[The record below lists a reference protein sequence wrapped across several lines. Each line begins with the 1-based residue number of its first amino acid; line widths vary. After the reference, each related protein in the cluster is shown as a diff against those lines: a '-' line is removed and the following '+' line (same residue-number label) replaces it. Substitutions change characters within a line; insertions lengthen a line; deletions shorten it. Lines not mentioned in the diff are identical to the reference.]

1 MRSFFAISSLV
12 GGLGFSS
19 NAHGLFK
26 DSKLAMKRR
35 KWTWILP
42 TALIALTSALVAKE
56 VGRNWSYEMEEHFY
70 KGDPEAK
77 TGQARWDCWSAGW
90 WFNFG
95 PTGVRVK
102 FDTNA
107 PRVAKVMYVFP
118 DSPADNKI
126 IKGDE
131 IIGVNRKNFTT
142 DEPFPPGRG
151 SARSFRIAGPR
162 LEVAMAIEES
172 EGNPKL
178 KGILSFTVRRNGK
191 ILPVDLQLE
200 QLGYFSPTFP
210 YNCTKSRLLA
220 ERAGDWFIEQRRDG
234 KHLQW
239 GPSRMGDWIDLP
251 VHLALMSFGDRYRK
265 YLGPTGSGDVMW
277 SWIGGIRL
285 ITAAEKQQFFNDQG
299 LIAKLGE
306 MSHAYAAKSGP
317 SGAYSHKTWYEGA
330 PFQLAFAAGLNALGQ
345 ALAHKCGADI
355 DEESYLKTRYLLTCK
370 TNEKGNIGYGASNPT
385 PLNAEDARKHLGNI
399 KTSIIRTDEEAESR
413 LVGGSA
419 CTTLMHFIDPRDS
432 FSAAFVKRGVRHA
445 MAARWTCFQAHGCG
459 TLTLVYNTLAASIAP
474 LVGEE
479 AMYRVYM
486 DDMKWWLNIARCHN
500 GGWYFDPKID
510 TEANPH
516 ERVHT
521 TASAIL
527 MLNAPLRQL
536 SCNGKT
542 LTPAPKPI
550 RKARSISEENQSTL
564 RRSLLATLVK
574 LSDTNG
580 IKPMPL
586 QISTA
591 NVNVSLVKA
600 AADGTLTFQPS
611 DSKVTTKFK
620 WDELSV
626 GDQATMAMLVAQL
639 RPNSPDTQALVG
651 TYLEGLG
658 RVEEADRYY
667 EKADEK
673 SREKHEALF
682 DKTSAAPT
690 DAAPSTPERVIVG
703 EVLDQY
709 MVRFANKIQTMAASG
724 VKLHL
729 YLNSQVSLEVRGA
742 SEKALTVRVQGND
755 LQMPWRQLDWENRAL
770 LAVDAAK
777 DGEAENM
784 LFAAVFL
791 AAANDAKKSEEYFN
805 RAHAKDAKATDAAR
819 KALYK
824 SK

>member
-1 MRSFFAISSLV
+1 MA
-12 GGLGFSS
+12 
-19 NAHGLFK
+19 
-26 DSKLAMKRR
+26 
-35 KWTWILP
+35 
-42 TALIALTSALVAKE
+42 SALVAKE
-56 VGRNWSYEMEEHFY
+56 AGNWSYDY
-70 KGDPEAK
+70 KGDPEANI
-77 TGQARWDCWSAGW
+77 GQTRWDCQSGGW

-95 PTGVRVK
+95 PTGLRVK
-102 FDTNA
+102 FDTKA
-107 PRVAKVMYVFP
+107 PRVAQVMYVFP
-118 DSPADNKI
+118 DSPADKKI
-126 IKGDE
+126 INGDE
-131 IIGVNRKNFTT
+131 IIGVNRKIFTS
-142 DEPFPPGRG
+142 DEPFPAGLGGARG
-151 SARSFRIAGPR
+151 FRIAGPR

-178 KGILSFTVRRNGK
+178 KGILSFIVRRNGK
-191 ILPVDLQLE
+191 TFPVDLQLE

-210 YNCTKSRLLA
+210 YNCKKSRLLA

-239 GPSRMGDWIDLP
+239 GPGRMGDWIDLP
-251 VHLALMSFGDRYRK
+251 VHLALMSFGERYKK
-265 YLGPTGSGDVMW
+265 YLEPAGSGGVMW

-285 ITAAEKQQFFNDQG
+285 ITAAEKQQFFNDQD
-299 LIAKLGE
+299 LVAKLGE
-306 MSHAYAAKSGP
+306 MSHSYAAKSGP

-345 ALAHKCGADI
+345 ALAFRCGADI
-355 DEESYLKTRYLLTCK
+355 DEQSYLRTRYLLTCK

-385 PLNAEDARKHLGNI
+385 PLSAEDARKQVGNI
-399 KTSIIRTDEEAESR
+399 KTSIIRTDQEAESR

-445 MAARWTCFQAHGCG
+445 MAARWTCFHAHGCG
-459 TLTLVYNTLAASIAP
+459 SLTLVYNTLAASIAP

-486 DDMKWWLNIARCHN
+486 DDMKWWLNIARCHD

-516 ERVHT
+516 ERVHM

-536 SCNGKT
+536 ACNGKPMK
-542 LTPAPKPI
+542 PAPKPT
-550 RKARSISEENQSTL
+550 RKARSISEENRSTL
-564 RRSLLATLVK
+564 HRSLLTTLVK
-574 LSDTNG
+574 LSDTNK
-580 IKPMPL
+580 IKSML
-586 QISTA
+586 FQISTA
-591 NVNVSLVKA
+591 EVNVSLVKA
-600 AADGTLTFQPS
+600 TADGTLSFQPS

-639 RPNSPDTQALVG
+639 RSNSPDTQALVG
-651 TYLEGLG
+651 AFLEGLG

-667 EKADEK
+667 EKADKE
-673 SREKHEALF
+673 SREKLEALF
-682 DKTSAAPT
+682 DKPSTAPAS
-690 DAAPSTPERVIVG
+690 AAPSTPGRVIVG

-709 MVRFANKIQTMAASG
+709 LVRFAKKIQAVTASG
-724 VKLHL
+724 VKLRL
-729 YLNSQVSLEVRGA
+729 YMDSQVPLEVRGA
-742 SEKALTVRVQGND
+742 SEKALTVRIQGND
-755 LQMPWRQLDWENRAL
+755 RPIPWRLLDWGKRAK
-770 LAVDAAK
+770 LAVEVAK
-777 DGEAENM
+777 DEELESL

-791 AAANDAKKSEEYFN
+791 AAAKDTIKSEEYFN
-805 RAHAKDAKATDAAR
+805 RAHAKDAKSTEAAR

-824 SK
+824 SE